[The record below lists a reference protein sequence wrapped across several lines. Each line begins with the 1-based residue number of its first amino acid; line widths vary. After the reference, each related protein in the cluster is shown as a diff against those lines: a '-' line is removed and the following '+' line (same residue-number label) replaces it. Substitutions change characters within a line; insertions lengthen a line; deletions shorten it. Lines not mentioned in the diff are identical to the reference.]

1 MTAHMIL
8 TDLPPELI
16 DLIIKQTTI
25 FVDNNIPYKF
35 PFTKYFETNLMKI
48 TNKLFYQKY
57 KLDFPTRGHY
67 IDILK
72 NSKCQC
78 NVI

>member
-1 MTAHMIL
+1 MTFHMIL
-8 TDLPPELI
+8 TDLPAELI

-25 FVDNNIPYKF
+25 LVDNNIPYKF
-35 PFTKYFETNLMKI
+35 PFTQYFETNLMI
-48 TNKLFYQKY
+48 LTNKLFYQKY
-57 KLDFPTRGHY
+57 KSEFSTKGHY

-72 NSKCQC
+72 NTKHSC